1 MGQEPPLSQS
11 SVFELA
17 PAFREEAEIG
27 GVRLGQFE
35 AMYETLFAE
44 SLELG
49 EITQEER
56 ERLDMAARALGLDAS
71 RVASLEEALLAACE
85 ARAEVTLVDPEDPS
99 TLADRAPPSEA
110 APPLGAD
117 GDGDDDDGGGDYT
130 DDADDADERERE
142 LDAREPA
149 TERRARPEL
158 PTEDEEGPTLA
169 RPTTPK
175 KAESAPDAE
184 LHGRFHAAARKRQI
198 DLQFRTAAVLVQ
210 HDAATP
216 EQYALYERHRP
227 TTPLR
232 PSRALNADAWTTHLF
247 HPEEDRISGE
257 IFAVIASAA
266 LVGRVSAMRRDG
278 TLPRLDRHEQQDA
291 ASSTVSAVRALGWS
305 AATLGMRAPPIYLA
319 PELDIGFEI
328 VTAVPPSSRV
338 GAKMLSGQSA
348 LALAFACGR
357 HLSWYREEHFVCTL
371 VPSVP
376 YLEDIFLAALRI
388 GVPEIALP
396 KDVAVRA
403 DIIAHAMRPCLE
415 PPQIERLR
423 RLVARFLARGG
434 VANLKR
440 WARAAEWTACRT
452 GLLLCG
458 DLATASAVL
467 AAEQNGRE
475 RVRQIESFWAS
486 DQATDLRRQLGVEIT
501 D

>member
-1 MGQEPPLSQS
+1 LGQEPPVSQS

-17 PAFREEAEIG
+17 PAFREEADTG

-56 ERLDMAARALGLDAS
+56 ERLDMAARALGLDAH
-71 RVASLEEALLAACE
+71 RVASLEEALLLACE

-110 APPLGAD
+110 APPLAVE
-117 GDGDDDDGGGDYT
+117 DDDDERDAY
-130 DDADDADERERE
+130 DADHERQ

-149 TERRARPEL
+149 TERRPRPQL
-158 PTEDEEGPTLA
+158 PTEEEEEPTLA
-169 RPTTPK
+169 RPKVLPI
-175 KAESAPDAE
+175 AEPLPDAE
-184 LHGRFHAAARKRQI
+184 LHARFHAATRKRQL

-210 HDAATP
+210 HDAATK
-216 EQYALYERHRP
+216 EQYAIYERHRA

-247 HPEEDRISGE
+247 HPDEDRICGE
-257 IFAVIASAA
+257 IFAIIASAA

-278 TLPRLDRHEQQDA
+278 TLPRLDPQNRQDA

-305 AATLGMRAPPIYLA
+305 AATLGMRAPPIHLA
-319 PELDIGFEI
+319 PELDTGFEI
-328 VTAVPPSSRV
+328 ITAVPPSSRV

-388 GVPEIALP
+388 GVPEISLP
-396 KDVAVRA
+396 KEVVVRA
-403 DIIAHAMRPCLE
+403 DIIAQAMLPCLE

-458 DLATASAVL
+458 DLATASDVL
-467 AAEQNGRE
+467 AAEPKGRE
-475 RVRQIESFWAS
+475 RVRQIEAFWAS
-486 DQATDLRRQLGVEIT
+486 DEATELRRQLGVEIT
-501 D
+501 S

>member
-1 MGQEPPLSQS
+1 M
-11 SVFELA
+11 FELS
-17 PAFREEAEIG
+17 PAFREEEDTG
-27 GVRLGQFE
+27 SVRLGEFE

-56 ERLDMAARALGLDAS
+56 ERLDMAARALGLDAV
-71 RVASLEEALLAACE
+71 RVASLEEGLLRACE

-110 APPLGAD
+110 APPLGED
-117 GDGDDDDGGGDYT
+117 SDDDGN
-130 DDADDADERERE
+130 DDDRDEP
-142 LDAREPA
+142 LEPA
-149 TERRARPEL
+149 TERRSRPVL
-158 PTEDEEGPTLA
+158 PLDDEETLA
-169 RPTTPK
+169 RPSTPR
-175 KAESAPDAE
+175 KAESDPDAE
-184 LHGRFHAAARKRQI
+184 LHGRFHAAQRKGEI
-198 DLQFRTAAVLVQ
+198 DLQARVAAVLVQ
-210 HDAATP
+210 RDAATP
-216 EQYALYERHRP
+216 EQYAIYERHRA
-227 TTPLR
+227 TAPLR
-232 PSRALNADAWTTHLF
+232 PSRALNSDAWTLHLF
-247 HPEEDRISGE
+247 HPEEDRICGE

-278 TLPRLDRHEQQDA
+278 TLPRLDAQKQQDA

-305 AATLGMRAPPIYLA
+305 AATLGLRAPPIYLA
-319 PELDIGFEI
+319 PEQDIGFEI
-328 VTAVPPSSRV
+328 ITSIPPSSRV
-338 GAKMLSGQSA
+338 GARMLSGQSA

-371 VPSVP
+371 VPSVA

-388 GVPEIALP
+388 GVPEISLP
-396 KDVAVRA
+396 KEVVVRA
-403 DIIAHAMRPCLE
+403 DISAHAMRPCLE
-415 PPQIERLR
+415 PPQVERLR

-467 AAEQNGRE
+467 AAEPRGHD
-475 RVRQIESFWAS
+475 RVRQLEVFWAS
-486 DQATDLRRQLGVEIT
+486 DQVTALRRQLGVEIT
-501 D
+501 R